1 MRISGKVN
9 GKATS
14 WLKVKQNGSLTFS
27 QGDTCVEVPRKAAE
41 IAVAKLIARD
51 PSVLE
56 RLTRMTAQAQ
66 TGDGLAAL
74 AKEAREVKV

>member
-1 MRISGKVN
+1 M
-9 GKATS
+9 
-14 WLKVKQNGSLTFS
+14 
-27 QGDTCVEVPRKAAE
+27 EVPLIAAE

-66 TGDGLAAL
+66 TGDGLAEL